1 MGSKGPASRGQ
12 KRAAKTKA
20 RQRRQQSST
29 GSHLPTFPAGVLE
42 DFGAWL
48 TDRDLGRHAERVV
61 GLVRTTL
68 TQIDRAN
75 PGFSVTSW
83 TPNDAHF
90 IVDAVERIE
99 DSDEENGAAA
109 ATNIVVTLLEF
120 LTFLDETDRWT
131 GTDEDFSHCM
141 EDLTDFID
149 SDPDVL
155 DPEDV
160 ELPEIAIEAES
171 AALLALPL
179 VVGVDA
185 LVERVGAGIPVAGVE
200 ELSTALD
207 DHDHDADH
215 DHDHDPSPADLA
227 SLDQWAAA
235 IASDV
240 LQVEGT
246 DVVPG
251 PSADSYR
258 SRSVDTLRE
267 VLTQHIRHQ
276 LSLSEE
282 DVSMALSNSFAIQTL
297 LAAMTEDLPLDNPE
311 EDYDGLE
318 GEDLRTA
325 QLIDY
330 RVRALQEQGV
340 LVRVDDS
347 LEVPPALRRAVL
359 AGVERAEPFGDWD
372 DDGDEDGIE
381 DGDDAAPPP
390 VFA

>member
-20 RQRRQQSST
+20 RQRRHQSSP
-29 GSHLPTFPAGVLE
+29 GPGLPTFPAGVLE
-42 DFGAWL
+42 DFGEWL
-48 TDRDLGRHAERVV
+48 TDRDMGEHAERVV

-99 DSDEENGAAA
+99 DSDAENGAAA

-120 LTFLDETDRWT
+120 LTFLDETDLWT

-155 DPEDV
+155 DPEDI
-160 ELPEIAIEAES
+160 ELPEVSVQAES
-171 AALLALPL
+171 EALLGLPL
-179 VVGVDA
+179 IEGVDA
-185 LVERVGAGIPVAGVE
+185 LVDRVGSGVPVSSIA
-200 ELSTALD
+200 ELSAALENT
-207 DHDHDADH
+207 DHDHDAQPSDISTLDH
-215 DHDHDPSPADLA
+215 
-227 SLDQWAAA
+227 WAAA

-240 LQVEGT
+240 LQVSDT
-246 DVVPG
+246 DVAPG
-251 PSADSYR
+251 PSIDGYR
-258 SRSVDTLRE
+258 TRSVDTLRS
-267 VLTQHIRHQ
+267 VLTHHIRHQ
-276 LSLSEE
+276 LTLSEE
-282 DVSMALSNSFAIQTL
+282 DVSMALSNTFAIQTL
-297 LAAMTEDLPLDNPE
+297 LAAMTEDLPVDNAE
-311 EDYDGLE
+311 EEYDGLE

-340 LVRVDDS
+340 LTPVDDA
-347 LEVPPALRRAVL
+347 LEVPPALRRGVL
-359 AGVERAEPFGDWD
+359 AGIELAEPFGD
-372 DDGDEDGIE
+372 EDPS
-381 DGDDAAPPP
+381 DNL
-390 VFA
+390 